1 MDDIFFNL
9 KTGIFIKKYIFSVC
23 NRSPRERSRSHV
35 RCSPSHASHMMN
47 IVHFKLKKVKK
58 VKLFLIEFKNCS
70 IIHHI
75 QQENFIEN
83 Q

>member
-1 MDDIFFNL
+1 MLPVCKETACI
-9 KTGIFIKKYIFSVC
+9 ISVC
-23 NRSPRERSRSHV
+23 NRSLLTRIPSHV
-35 RCSPSHASHMMN
+35 RCKPSHASHMMN
-47 IVHFKLKKVKK
+47 IGHFKLKKVKK

-70 IIHHI
+70 SIHHI